1 VNEKRILVVGCNGLL
16 GQKVTEFLIRGS
28 AHKVVTCSVEPAAVM
43 PLQSASYEQ
52 VDITSKKDVK
62 RMIHTVEP
70 DVIVNCAAF
79 TNVDACETEKEL
91 AWKINVEGV
100 EHLIEAA
107 RRNNSRI
114 VHISTDYIFDG
125 KSGPYDELARPE
137 PVSYYGKSKLA
148 AENALLTSGMEY
160 FIARTIVLYGT
171 GVKVKSNFAL
181 WLVENLTKNSAV
193 RIVDDQFGNPTL
205 VDDLAQG
212 ILNAIELGRTGI
224 YNLAGRDI
232 VSRYDFALELARIF
246 GHDARL
252 ILPIKS
258 AQLKQAAPRPMQSGL
273 ITLKAEVELGY
284 RPSTVEQGLQVLLS
298 QLSRSSRKLP
308 DSGPMPSSGRTSH
321 PKR

>member
-1 VNEKRILVVGCNGLL
+1 MNEKRILVIGCNGLL

-28 AHKVVTCSVEPAAVM
+28 AHKVVTSSIETAPVLQ
-43 PLQSASYEQ
+43 LQSAGYEQ

-62 RMIHTVEP
+62 RLVHTVEP

-79 TNVDACETEKEL
+79 TNVDACETEREL
-91 AWKINVEGV
+91 AWKINVGGV
-100 EHLIEAA
+100 EHLIEVA
-107 RRNNSRI
+107 RRNNARI

-125 KSGPYDELARPE
+125 KSGPYDELSRPE
-137 PVSYYGKSKLA
+137 PLSYYGKSKLA
-148 AENALLTSGMEY
+148 SENALMTSGLD
-160 FIARTIVLYGT
+160 FVIARTIVLYGT
-171 GVKVKSNFAL
+171 GINVKANFAL
-181 WLVENLTKNSAV
+181 WLVDNLSRNSAV
-193 RIVDDQFGNPTL
+193 RIVDDQFSNPTL

-232 VSRYDFALELARIF
+232 VSRYDFALELARVF
-246 GHDARL
+246 SYDPKL

-258 AQLKQAAPRPMQSGL
+258 AQFKQAAPRPMNSGL

-284 RPSTVEQGLQVLLS
+284 RPSTVEQGLQILLS
-298 QLSRSSRKLP
+298 QLSRTSRKLP
-308 DSGPMPSSGRTSH
+308 DSGPIPSTSRPIH